1 MFCTKNSKIDHNYE
15 ISGLACQ
22 NIFASEFQFQPVLS
36 LMTNDAFCLGVNELP
51 GMVFAQPISGKAWSQ
66 LEPVL
71 VKFLQ
76 TQPYTRTVVSDGEA
90 ALSVKN

>member
-1 MFCTKNSKIDHNYE
+1 MLLPKHICFRVSK
-15 ISGLACQ
+15 
-22 NIFASEFQFQPVLS
+22 QPVIV
-36 LMTNDAFCLGVNELP
+36 TNDHAFCLGVNELT

-76 TQPYTRTVVSDGEA
+76 TQPYTRTVVLDGEA
-90 ALSVKN
+90 ALSVKNIKATDIKKTLFKIDSSS